1 MECPVAWPIP
11 AARRAAL
18 PAALEVEAAL
28 AVGTAPAVQRA
39 EAAPPREEDGQLDRQ
54 APEEPASPEASSIVT
69 AALLG
74 RQGSNV
80 REALTVRLVGAVT
93 AALPSGPD
101 LLPALQFG
109 VVLAALPP
117 AHLGGS
123 VPGAL
128 QLEQE
133 VLACLSVRA
142 IRLDVVPLAPV
153 ALVDGQVM
161 DLVALVDGAVL
172 ALLVRLTPG
181 DGAMLALVDS
191 MLVLTDGVLA
201 LVDGVLALLA

>member
-1 MECPVAWPIP
+1 MDCPGAWPSP
-11 AARRAAL
+11 AARRVAL
-18 PAALEVEAAL
+18 PAALEVEDAL
-28 AVGTAPAVQRA
+28 AVGAAPAVQRA
-39 EAAPPREEDGQLDRQ
+39 EAASPREEDGRLDRQ

-93 AALPSGPD
+93 AALPLGPD

-109 VVLAALPP
+109 PVLAALP
-117 AHLGGS
+117 
-123 VPGAL
+123 VAL
-128 QLEQE
+128 QLERE
-133 VLACLSVRA
+133 LLAFLSVGA
-142 IRLDVVPLAPV
+142 TRLDVVPLAPV

-181 DGAMLALVDS
+181 DGAMLALMDS